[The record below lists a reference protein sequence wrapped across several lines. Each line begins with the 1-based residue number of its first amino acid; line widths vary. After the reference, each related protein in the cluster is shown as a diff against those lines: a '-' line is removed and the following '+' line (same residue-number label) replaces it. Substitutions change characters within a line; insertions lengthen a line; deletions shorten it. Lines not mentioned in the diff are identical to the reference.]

1 MTIIRYFY
9 VAFSIHNHTHTHTG
23 VENKAQVYLLM
34 YNKPTHYTHKERKAQ
49 Q

>member
-9 VAFSIHNHTHTHTG
+9 VAFSTHNHTHTG
-23 VENKAQVYLLM
+23 VENTAQVYLLM